1 MSQVGLK
8 VFSATTPRDRGGLGD
23 VITKWLAELT
33 NPRILGWRV
42 LQTSDSA
49 YHCLTIVFFFEEP
62 A

>member
-8 VFSATTPRDRGGLGD
+8 VFSATTPRDRSGLGEA
-23 VITKWLAELT
+23 ITEWLAT
-33 NPRILGWRV
+33 RGSQRILGWRV

-49 YHCLTIVFFFEEP
+49 YHCLTIVLFFEP